1 MTNEQLAGFIKD
13 GGSDELI
20 PLLWERVRR
29 LLYSKADSEYRK
41 RPEQFDRCG
50 VTARDLKQVCYT
62 DVFLKALEGYDAGK
76 GLQFTTYLTYPF
88 MRAVETVLGA
98 RGGRQNTRP
107 LDNCISLDAPV
118 NDDADGE
125 PLTLADVLPDDSLEP
140 LDDQITRADMKRIV
154 RAAVRELDEPFCEYI
169 TRHYFGGES
178 LNEIGRRHGITGE
191 RVRQQIAKGLRQL
204 RRDPDISMLMIAR
217 RLDLVGNSVISHS
230 FDRSEYY
237 PGFETSPEKKA
248 AQAEQARCPAIDYG
262 ARQALM
268 YEAYYRY
275 WRRKRREREAAR
287 LKSPAKRPAW
297 VYVGAENEKTD

>member
-1 MTNEQLAGFIKD
+1 MTNEQLAEIVHNGERP
-13 GGSDELI
+13 ELRAE
-20 PLLWERVRR
+20 LWERVRV
-29 LLYSKADSEYRK
+29 LLHSMSDNEYRK
-41 RPEQFDRCG
+41 RPEQFQRCG
-50 VTARDLKQVCYT
+50 VTAEDLKQICYI
-62 DVFLKALEGYDAGK
+62 DVFLKAVEQYDSTK
-76 GLQFTTYLTYPF
+76 GLKFTTYLTYPF
-88 MRAVETVLGA
+88 WRAVDTLLGTIN
-98 RGGRQNTRP
+98 GKQNTRP
-107 LDNCISLDAPV
+107 LDNYSSLDAPV
-118 NDDADGE
+118 NEVADGE

-140 LDDQITRADMKRIV
+140 LDDQITKKDTKRIV
-154 RAAVRELDEPFCEYI
+154 RTAVRELDEPFCEYI

-217 RLDLVGNSVISHS
+217 RLDIAGNSVISYS

-268 YEAYYRY
+268 YETYYRY

>member
-41 RPEQFDRCG
+41 RPEQFRRCG
-50 VTARDLKQVCYT
+50 VTVEDIKQSCYT
-62 DVFLKALEGYDAGK
+62 DVFMQAVRQYDSAK
-76 GLQFTTYLTYPF
+76 GLKFTTYLTYPF
-88 MRAVETVLGA
+88 WRAVDTLLGTIN
-98 RGGRQNTRP
+98 GKQNTRP
-107 LDNCISLDAPV
+107 LDNYSSLDAPV
-118 NDDADGE
+118 NEVADGE

-191 RVRQQIAKGLRQL
+191 RVRQQIQKGLRVLREDETLRALECTRDLDRLGRQL
-204 RRDPDISMLMIAR
+204 SAAEYPYTTEYIQ
-217 RLDLVGNSVISHS
+217 G
-230 FDRSEYY
+230 FDS
-237 PGFETSPEKKA
+237 SPEYA
-248 AQAEQARCPAIDYG
+248 AALEQVNITPPLNYG
-262 ARQALM
+262 ERQALI
-268 YEAYYRY
+268 YEARFRY
-275 WRRKRREREAAR
+275 WRKVRREQQHAREQLERLRAR
-287 LKSPAKRPAW
+287 IT
-297 VYVGAENEKTD
+297 E